1 MDIQLIRTKLEGV
14 FQSLLEWSP
23 KLVGSVLVLVIG
35 LWLVG
40 KILKIIKQS
49 FDRSSLSPEIKPFL
63 LSIISTGM
71 KIAVILM
78 AAGILGVQTSSFV
91 AMLAAVG
98 FAVGMALQ
106 GSLGHIAGGILILIF
121 KPYKVGDFITIGDH
135 KGFVDGV
142 QIINTILRTLDNE
155 TVIIPNGTAI
165 SDVIINSTDEDG
177 MVRLNIN
184 IYMPY
189 EERFDKVESIIKV
202 ALKSCP
208 HIQQD
213 PAPMIGIGTFDT
225 HSVVVDIR
233 PYCLVE
239 DYEIAYFEATQAV
252 KSGFGENGIKVAY
265 SEGVEL
271 GTIGA

>member
-1 MDIQLIRTKLEGV
+1 MDIDIIAKLSDLSNSLI
-14 FQSLLEWSP
+14 EWSP
-23 KLVGSVLVLVIG
+23 KLVGAILVLIIG

-40 KILKIIKQS
+40 KILDLVKRS

-63 LSIISTGM
+63 LSVISAGM

-78 AAGILGVQTSSFV
+78 AAGILGVETSSFV

-106 GSLGHIAGGILILIF
+106 GSLGHIAAGILILIF

-135 KGFVDGV
+135 KGFVTGV
-142 QIINTILRTLDNE
+142 QIINTILQTLDNE

-165 SDVIINSTDEDG
+165 SDVIINSTDDDG

-189 EERFDKVESIIKV
+189 EEKFEKVEAIIRG
-202 ALKSCP
+202 ALKTCD
-208 HIQQD
+208 HVQHD
-213 PAPMIGIGTFDT
+213 PKPLVGIGTFDT

-233 PYCLVE
+233 PYCKVE
-239 DYEIAYFEATQAV
+239 DYETAYFEVTQAV
-252 KSGFGENGIKVAY
+252 KAAFGQNDIKVAY

-271 GTIGA
+271 GSIGA